1 MIYFWLN
8 QIPTLFYIMQV
19 FFISMMIEL
28 KQFLCF
34 GLSKF
39 YYWRL
44 LFKNACLR
52 GNQSWLELFRKKL
65 INSIETFHISYSS
78 IKLIIIKTRS
88 YWIDWAISLLSNF
101 ITSFQFFDVV
111 VDIDVV
117 DIAVVVIVVAIL
129 QFCISNNISSQKVKC
144 KPNRKQWRHGL
155 QNLTFF

>member
-1 MIYFWLN
+1 MIYFKLN
-8 QIPTLFYIMQV
+8 QIPTLFNVLKV

-28 KQFLCF
+28 KQFLRF
-34 GLSKF
+34 GLCKF

-111 VDIDVV
+111 VDI
-117 DIAVVVIVVAIL
+117 AGVVIVVAIL
-129 QFCISNNISSQKVKC
+129 QFCISNKISSQKVKC
-144 KPNRKQWRHGL
+144 KQNRKQWRHGL